1 MANEYVLVELIEN
14 PLVQRQMSERSL
26 SLNNKWRRVASPS
39 DQQVVTVPVTEK
51 KNVEPVVAGEFVNP
65 TVEPFEPTGVMAG
78 LREQY
83 LAKYG
88 KKADGR
94 WNMKKLAE
102 EINKTTEA

>member
-1 MANEYVLVELIEN
+1 MPNEYVLVELIEN
-14 PLVQRQMSERSL
+14 PLVQRQMSQRSL
-26 SLNNKWRRVASPS
+26 ALNNKWRPVASDS
-39 DQQVVTVPVTEK
+39 KTITAPVTEK

-65 TVEPFEPTGVMAG
+65 TIEPSEPSGVIAG

-94 WNMKKLAE
+94 WNIKKLAE
-102 EINKTTEA
+102 EINKTPEA